1 MALENVKVLNMPRH
15 AFEDMNIS
23 FVKALANIL
32 QNIELK
38 EQKMENFQDTM
49 QNLTTKKS
57 YIDRG
62 NIGIYK
68 TQNKPYDSVMKNLA
82 ERIKTR

>member
-1 MALENVKVLNMPRH
+1 MCDWEG
-15 AFEDMNIS
+15 IS
-23 FVKALANIL
+23 SLLPMFVKALANIL